1 MNREE
6 RIHTMNEIKVS
17 LSPELEAEI
26 DRLEAEYL
34 GEISREEICKMLLQ
48 MGLEKAREN
57 GM

>member
-1 MNREE
+1 
-6 RIHTMNEIKVS
+6 MNEIKVS

-26 DRLEAEYL
+26 DRLETKYL